1 MQYNQP
7 PDRRPMSAANKLLIV
22 IVVLLIF
29 TAGFLSIMLGR
40 GGQPVGPVAPTPVQ
54 PSLPPQGQLNTIDEA
69 LDNITPTPP
78 PTPVVMASAPPT
90 ETPVPNFEMTPA
102 PTDIPTLKLN
112 SAGDQVRRM
121 QDRLVQLGYL
131 RDGANDGQFGKGTQ
145 NAVRSF
151 QEVNGLSVDGAAGA
165 KTLTLLYSDD
175 AKPKP

>member
-1 MQYNQP
+1 
-7 PDRRPMSAANKLLIV
+7 MSAGNKLLIV

-29 TAGFLSIMLGR
+29 LAGFLSIMLGR
-40 GGQPVGPVAPTPVQ
+40 GGQPAGPIVPTPAQ

-78 PTPVVMASAPPT
+78 PTPVVMATAPPT
-90 ETPVPNFEMTPA
+90 ETPVPNFEMTPS
-102 PTDIPTLKLN
+102 PTDIPTLKIN
-112 SAGDQVRRM
+112 SSGDEVRRM

-145 NAVRSF
+145 NAVRAF
-151 QEVNGLSVDGAAGA
+151 QSANGLGADGAAGP

>member
-1 MQYNQP
+1 MQYNRP
-7 PDRRPMSAANKLLIV
+7 PDRRPMSAGNKLLIV

-29 TAGFLSIMLGR
+29 LAGFLSIMLGR
-40 GGQPVGPVAPTPVQ
+40 GGQPAGPIVPTPAQ

-69 LDNITPTPP
+69 LDSITPTPP
-78 PTPVVMASAPPT
+78 PTPLVMATAPPT
-90 ETPVPNFEMTPA
+90 ETPVPNFEMTPS
-102 PTDIPTLKLN
+102 PTDIPTLKIN
-112 SAGDQVRRM
+112 SSGDEVRRM

-145 NAVRSF
+145 NAVRAF
-151 QEVNGLSVDGAAGA
+151 QSANGLGADGAAGP